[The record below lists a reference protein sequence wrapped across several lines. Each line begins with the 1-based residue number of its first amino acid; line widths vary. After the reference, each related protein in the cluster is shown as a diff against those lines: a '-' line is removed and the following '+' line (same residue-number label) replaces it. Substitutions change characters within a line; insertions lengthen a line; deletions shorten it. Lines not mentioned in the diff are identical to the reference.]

1 MVGAEVGNYL
11 RMFRGKLYKRFPG
24 MTRRTATE
32 DEREEI
38 KKVLK
43 VKNTASFHLEYSYSV
58 QRNKIF
64 DLSLLALDLNL
75 LFWRQIDLILI
86 SLNFQHG
93 IKSFPLWIS
102 DEACDY

>member
-1 MVGAEVGNYL
+1 
-11 RMFRGKLYKRFPG
+11 

-58 QRNKIF
+58 QRKKHIWFIIF
-64 DLSLLALDLNL
+64 GARFEFTFLAPNRFNFNLALI
-75 LFWRQIDLILI
+75 F
-86 SLNFQHG
+86 SM
-93 IKSFPLWIS
+93 
-102 DEACDY
+102 E

>member
-1 MVGAEVGNYL
+1 
-11 RMFRGKLYKRFPG
+11 

-32 DEREEI
+32 EEREEI

-58 QRNKIF
+58 QRKNIWF
-64 DLSLLALDLNL
+64 ITFGARFQLT
-75 LFWRQIDLILI
+75 FWRQIDLILI